1 MPISVRLKIFLCL
14 AGVAAL
20 LWAATTLVATNTFL
34 GKFDAVD
41 AQRIQLTLSR
51 VRDAVQERQTQIASA
66 TKLWVLGEVA
76 RKTPTASS
84 ARGLLDTLDLNYV
97 GVVDAN
103 GRIAE
108 SFWRNVEARTAD
120 SLGSSDE
127 AMLAGL
133 VTGLKPGESSS
144 GIVSTIFGPFLM
156 TAQRLPDDSATGPIG
171 AIAGVFLDGQ
181 FQDSLQRT
189 LLNDVEFLTPN
200 ESVRSMFTAANAD
213 TVVPDREKD
222 QSEVAAFGLLR
233 DVKGDPV
240 LAFRVKEVR
249 ASFVAGNSNLRF
261 FLGVTGAFGIVVVI
275 LGTVLVELLVTGRIR
290 RLTVSAKRADQSGM
304 DDLPRSLLNGADE
317 ISALAKVTKSMVE
330 RLRASQLLYR
340 TVVETQEELIARF
353 KPDGTIT
360 FANEAFAHFFG
371 RRAKG
376 VIGRNLTEFFTP
388 ERIGEDILA
397 GMPDGSHRSTERD
410 LRVEMEKGDVRWV
423 QWGQRV
429 IVGANKEA
437 AEIQATGHDIT
448 LRMNYEMELQNA
460 RDAAEAADR
469 SKSEFLAVMSHETRT
484 PLTGILGF
492 VTILQNT
499 ELSADQKQYVSLIR
513 SSGHSLLVLLNDL
526 LDYSNVA
533 SGRIELR
540 NDTVEVGALAHEIV
554 TLHAE
559 AARTKGVE
567 LDLDIELVVPRY
579 IETDPNR
586 LRQILNNLVGNA
598 IKFTQ
603 KGFVRLSVGPLG
615 KDRIEFR
622 VKDTGIGI
630 EAEGLAKLFKAFGGA
645 DTSNSRGHGGAGV
658 GLAICKRLVEL
669 MKGTIDVQSQRGLG
683 SLFSVT
689 LPVGNP
695 EVPAGQTAETTVSDA
710 RVEDGKLMDFS
721 EHELAVLVVE
731 DNIVN
736 QMVISRILKLLGV
749 NCAVASSGEEC
760 LRMAQAREFDL
771 IFMDVQMPDMDGFET
786 VRQLRVLE
794 SGNPDHRRA
803 YVVAC
808 TAFTLPGDREKC
820 FESGMDNYIG
830 KPVTKAAF
838 ARMISLFLS
847 IRPSG
852 AASVAASGETLS
864 RV

>member
-1 MPISVRLKIFLCL
+1 
-14 AGVAAL
+14 VAAL

-41 AQRIQLTLSR
+41 AQRVQLTLSR
-51 VRDAVQERQTQIASA
+51 VRDAVQERQSQIANA

-76 RKTPTASS
+76 TKQPSAAS

-97 GVVDAN
+97 GLVDASGRLSN
-103 GRIAE
+103 G
-108 SFWRNVEARTAD
+108 FWRNVGTRNPD
-120 SLGSSDE
+120 SFGSADE

-133 VTGLKPGESSS
+133 VAGLNRGESVS
-144 GIVSTIFGPFLM
+144 GIVETAFGPFLM
-156 TAQRLPDDSATGPIG
+156 AAQRLPAESPSGGIG
-171 AIAGVFLDGQ
+171 AVAGVFLDSQ
-181 FQDSLQRT
+181 FQENLQRT
-189 LLNDVEFLTPN
+189 LLNDVEFLPPT
-200 ESVRSMFTAANAD
+200 ESLRAMFSMAGAD
-213 TVVPDREKD
+213 SMVPERGKD
-222 QSEVAAFGLLR
+222 QSDVAAFGLLR
-233 DVKGDPV
+233 DIKGAPALV
-240 LAFRVKEVR
+240 FKVQEVR
-249 ASFVAGNSNLRF
+249 ASYVAGNSNLRF
-261 FLGVTGAFGIVVVI
+261 FLGVTGAFGIIVVL
-275 LGTVLVELLVTGRIR
+275 LGTALVELLVTGRIR

-304 DDLPRSLLNGADE
+304 DDLPRNLLHGGDE

-360 FANEAFAHFFG
+360 FANEAFAQFFG

-376 VIGRNLTEFFTP
+376 VIGRNLTEFFTK

-397 GMPDGSHRSTERD
+397 GMPDAAHRSTERD
-410 LRVEMEKGDVRWV
+410 LRVELEKGDVRWV
-423 QWGQRV
+423 QWTQRV

-437 AEIQATGHDIT
+437 VEIQATGHDIT

-499 ELSADQKQYVSLIR
+499 ELTPDQQQYVSLIR
-513 SSGHSLLVLLNDL
+513 SSGNSLLVLLNDL

-540 NDTVEVGALAHEIV
+540 NATVEVGALAREIV

-559 AARTKGVE
+559 SARAKDIDI
-567 LDLDIELVVPRY
+567 DLDIELVVPRY
-579 IETDPNR
+579 IETDPTR

-598 IKFTQ
+598 IKFTS
-603 KGFVRLSVGPLG
+603 KGFVRLSVGPVG
-615 KDRIEFR
+615 RDQIEFR

-630 EAEGLAKLFKAFGGA
+630 EPEGLGKLFKAFGGA

-658 GLAICKRLVEL
+658 GLAVCKRLVEL
-669 MKGTIDVQSQRGLG
+669 MGGTIDVQSQRGLG

-695 EVPAGQTAETTVSDA
+695 EIPAGQEAGTTVSDA
-710 RVEDGKLMDFS
+710 HSEDGEDDFS
-721 EHELAVLVVE
+721 SHDLSVLVVE
-731 DNIVN
+731 DNLVN

-749 NCAVASSGEEC
+749 TCHVASSGEEC
-760 LRMAQAREFDL
+760 LRMAQAREFDI

-794 SGNPDHRRA
+794 AGAPNHRRA

-820 FESGMDNYIG
+820 FDSGMDNYIG

-838 ARMISLFLS
+838 ARMIAYFLTHH
-847 IRPSG
+847 
-852 AASVAASGETLS
+852 AADRKKVTEFSHA
-864 RV
+864 

>member
-41 AQRIQLTLSR
+41 AQRVQLTLSR
-51 VRDAVQERQTQIASA
+51 VRDAVQERQSQIASA
-66 TKLWVLGEVA
+66 TKLWVLGDVA
-76 RKTPTASS
+76 AKRPSATS

-97 GVVDAN
+97 GLVDAS
-103 GRIAE
+103 GRL
-108 SFWRNVEARTAD
+108 SDGFWRNVGPRNPD
-120 SLGSSDE
+120 SFGSADE

-133 VTGLKPGESSS
+133 VTGLQPGESVS
-144 GIVSTIFGPFLM
+144 GIVQTAFGPFLM
-156 TAQRLPDDSATGPIG
+156 AAQRLPGESPSGEIG
-171 AIAGVFLDGQ
+171 AVAGVFLDAQ
-181 FQDSLQRT
+181 FQEGLQRT
-189 LLNDVEFLTPN
+189 LLNDVEFLPPT
-200 ESVRSMFTAANAD
+200 ESLRSMFSTENSD
-213 TVVPDREKD
+213 SVVPEREKD
-222 QSEVAAFGLLR
+222 QSEVEAYGLLR
-233 DVKGDPV
+233 DIKGAPV
-240 LAFRVKEVR
+240 LAFKVQEVR

-275 LGTVLVELLVTGRIR
+275 LGTALVELLVTGRIR

-304 DDLPRSLLNGADE
+304 DDLPRSLLHGGDE

-376 VIGRNLTEFFTP
+376 VIGRNLTEFFTK
-388 ERIGEDILA
+388 ERVGEDILA
-397 GMPDGSHRSTERD
+397 GMPDGAHRAVERD
-410 LRVEMEKGDVRWV
+410 LRVEMEKNDVRWV
-423 QWGQRV
+423 QWSQRV

-437 AEIQATGHDIT
+437 SEIQATGHDIT

-499 ELSADQKQYVSLIR
+499 GLTPDQQQYVSLIR
-513 SSGHSLLVLLNDL
+513 SSGNSLLVLLNDL

-540 NDTVEVGALAHEIV
+540 NATVEVGALAREIV

-559 AARTKGVE
+559 AARAKNVE

-598 IKFTQ
+598 IKFTS
-603 KGFVRLSVGPLG
+603 KGFVRLSVGPVG
-615 KDRIEFR
+615 RDRIEFR

-630 EAEGLAKLFKAFGGA
+630 EPEGLGKLFKAFGGA

-658 GLAICKRLVEL
+658 GLAVCKRLVEL
-669 MKGTIDVQSQRGLG
+669 MGGAIDVQSQRGLG

-695 EVPAGQTAETTVSDA
+695 EIPAGQQAGLTVSDA
-710 RVEDGKLMDFS
+710 HSEDAEEDFS
-721 EHELAVLVVE
+721 SHDLSVLVVE
-731 DNIVN
+731 DNLVN

-749 NCAVASSGEEC
+749 TCHVASSGEEC
-760 LRMAQAREFDL
+760 LRMAQARAFD
-771 IFMDVQMPDMDGFET
+771 IVFMDVQMPDMDGFET
-786 VRQLRVLE
+786 VRQLRTLE
-794 SGNPDHRRA
+794 ASAPEQRRA

-838 ARMISLFLS
+838 ARMIAYFLS
-847 IRPSG
+847 NRADSG
-852 AASVAASGETLS
+852 RTAAVLS
-864 RV
+864 HA